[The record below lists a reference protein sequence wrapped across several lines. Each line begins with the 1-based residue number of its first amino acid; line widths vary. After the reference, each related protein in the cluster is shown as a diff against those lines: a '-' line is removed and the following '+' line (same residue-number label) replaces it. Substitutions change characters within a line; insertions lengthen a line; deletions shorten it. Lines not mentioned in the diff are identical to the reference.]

1 MRRLLLSAAAMATTV
16 PLLGACVPWSASGP
30 EQGTPSSPAAQGAR
44 PIPENC
50 TGTADGNSA
59 KRQMRG
65 AWIASVRNIDWP
77 SESGLG
83 KDEQQQEL
91 RDMLDRA
98 ASLGL
103 NTVFLHV
110 RPTADA
116 LYASDKEP
124 WARYLTGEQ
133 GGDPGYDPLKFAV
146 DAAHR
151 RGIELHAWFNPYR
164 VGWKDPD
171 LENLAPDHPARRHP
185 DWLIEYADQGYFDP
199 GNPDVREWV
208 SDVVLDVVQ
217 RYDIDG
223 VHFDDYF
230 YPYPAEGE
238 KFDDD
243 RSWQRHGDG
252 FDSRA
257 DWRRDNVDTLI
268 AEVHERIEQTKPW
281 VRFGISPFGIWRNAA
296 SDPAGSETEGLE
308 SYSAQYADT
317 RAWIRQGTVDYI
329 VPQLYW
335 PRGYGIADYAKLVPW
350 WSEQV
355 AGTGVDLYIG
365 QAAYRVGEDGWR
377 GADALSRQLDLN
389 AEHAEVGGD
398 VYFSISDL
406 TGRAE
411 KAMADVGEQHYRH
424 AALPP
429 AADPAGSAE
438 NSPPAAVTGLTAQRT
453 QNDTV
458 RLSWEGVKEARF
470 YAVYRVPGKG
480 NDPCDLADPANL
492 VAVTGGE
499 QSAFTDTAPADGP
512 VRYHVTALDDY
523 RTESAP
529 GPAARLSP
537 G

>member
-1 MRRLLLSAAAMATTV
+1 MLLGIAAAAATM
-16 PLLGACVPWSASGP
+16 PLLGACVPWSAPGP
-30 EQGTPSSPAAQGAR
+30 GPGQDAASPQARGTMPVPDD
-44 PIPENC
+44 C
-50 TGTADGNSA
+50 TADPA
-59 KRQMRG
+59 HPKRQMRG

-77 SESGLG
+77 SEAGL
-83 KDEQQQEL
+83 DREEQQREL

-98 ASLGL
+98 QGLGL
-103 NTVFLHV
+103 NAVFLHV

-116 LYASDKEP
+116 LYASAKEP

-133 GGDPGYDPLKFAV
+133 GGDPGYDPLAFAV
-146 DAAHR
+146 EEAHR

-171 LENLAPDHPARRHP
+171 LENLDPDHPARKHP
-185 DWLIEYADQGYFDP
+185 GWLIEYADQGYLDP

-208 SDVVLDVVQ
+208 GDVVLDVVD

-243 RSWQRHGDG
+243 RSFKRHGGG

-257 DWRRDNVDTLI
+257 DWRRDNVDTLVS
-268 AEVHERIEQTKPW
+268 EVHERIQQTKPW
-281 VRFGISPFGIWRNAA
+281 VRFGISPFGIWRNAD
-296 SDPAGSETEGLE
+296 SDPAGSDTEGLE

-317 RAWIRQGTVDYI
+317 LAWIRDGTVDYI

-335 PRGYGIADYAKLVPW
+335 PRGYGVADYAELVPW

-355 AGTGVDLYIG
+355 SGTGVDLYIG
-365 QAAYRVGEDGWR
+365 QAAYRVGEKGFRGR
-377 GADALSRQLDLN
+377 GALTRQLELN
-389 AEHAEVGGD
+389 AQHGEVGGD
-398 VYFSISDL
+398 LYFSISDL

-411 KAMADVGEQHYRH
+411 KAMGAVGEEYYSRP
-424 AALPP
+424 ALPP
-429 AADPAGSAE
+429 AADSGGRSAPAPVTELDAE
-438 NSPPAAVTGLTAQRT
+438 RT
-453 QNDTV
+453 SSGEV
-458 RLSWEGVKEARF
+458 RLSWNKAKGARF
-470 YAVYRVPGKG
+470 YAVYRVPGEG
-480 NDPCDLADPANL
+480 DDPCALADASHL
-492 VAVTGGE
+492 LAVTGADAE
-499 QSAFTDTAPADGP
+499 RAFTDTDPAEGP
-512 VRYHVTALDDY
+512 VRYHVTVLDDY
-523 RTESAP
+523 RAESAP